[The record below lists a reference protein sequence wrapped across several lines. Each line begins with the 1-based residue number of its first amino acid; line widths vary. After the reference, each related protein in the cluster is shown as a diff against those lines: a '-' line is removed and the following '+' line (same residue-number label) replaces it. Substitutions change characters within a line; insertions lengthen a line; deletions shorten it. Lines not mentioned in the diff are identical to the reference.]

1 MQNKKTRANLLL
13 LLAAFIWGMAFVAQ
27 SSGMETCGPLLFNG
41 VRMLLGGLV
50 LLPVIALLDKK
61 SAQPREGRRWPF
73 FGGLC
78 CGLVLFAASS
88 LQQFGIQDS
97 GAGKAGFITALY
109 VVLVPVFGLFLRKK
123 TSLATWISVAL
134 ALFGMYLLCM
144 DGSSLSVSGGDA
156 FLLAC
161 AVLFTV
167 HIMVIDHF
175 APNVDCVRMSCLQ
188 FFVAGLCAL
197 IGAILTEDIRLSH
210 ITSSAL
216 PILYTGILSS
226 GVAYTLQILAQKDT
240 DPTSAALICSLE
252 SAFALLGGWLLMGE
266 RFSGR
271 ELWGCLIIF
280 GAILL
285 SQLPI
290 LQNRKV

>member
-1 MQNKKTRANLLL
+1 MQNKKMRANLLL

-27 SSGMETCGPLLFNG
+27 SSGMETCGPFLFNG
-41 VRMLLGGLV
+41 VRMLIGGLV
-50 LLPVIALLDKK
+50 LLPVISLMDKK
-61 SAQPREGRRWPF
+61 SGKSREECKWPLA
-73 FGGLC
+73 GGIC

-88 LQQFGIQDS
+88 LQQLGIVGS

-109 VVLVPVFGLFLRKK
+109 VVLVPVFGLFFRKK
-123 TSLATWISVAL
+123 TSIVTWLSVVL

-144 DGSSLSVSGGDA
+144 DSTSFSVSKGDA
-156 FLLAC
+156 LLLGC
-161 AVLFTV
+161 AILFTV
-167 HIMVIDHF
+167 HIIVIDRF
-175 APNVDCVRMSCLQ
+175 APQVDCVRMSCLQ
-188 FFVAGLCAL
+188 FFVTGFCAL
-197 IGAILTEDIRLSH
+197 VAAFLTEEIRLSY
-210 ITSSAL
+210 ITASL
-216 PILYTGILSS
+216 VPILYTGILSS

-252 SAFALLGGWLLMGE
+252 SVFALLGGWLLMGE
-266 RFSGR
+266 SFTAR
-271 ELWGCLIIF
+271 ELWGCLITF